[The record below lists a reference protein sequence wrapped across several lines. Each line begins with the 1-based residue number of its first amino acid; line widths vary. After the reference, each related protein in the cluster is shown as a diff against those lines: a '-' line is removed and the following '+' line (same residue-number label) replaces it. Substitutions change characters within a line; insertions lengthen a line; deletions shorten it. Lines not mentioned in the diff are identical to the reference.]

1 MATEIPVANL
11 YYLLCYAW
19 GHAREREAVSLAG
32 AGHLERVQDLLG
44 TVLAR
49 GTVRLVKRG
58 IARDYVEV
66 RADLRGIRGKIDP
79 SEMAKRAL
87 RSRGLAACQYEELSI
102 DVLHNRILRSTLD
115 RLGRLPARAKA
126 SSSSATGDLDAK
138 VRREVRAAS
147 KKLAGVRLLRLDRGL
162 FGQVQVHR
170 NQRMYR
176 FLLSVCRLVH
186 EQLVINEHSGVHRF
200 VKLDAKKMH
209 GLFEDFVIAFFRRE
223 QRRFRVNHQGR
234 GIRFVDAGTRED
246 QRRWIP
252 GMEADMILES
262 NARRV
267 IVDTKL
273 YPEPLSGWHGS
284 RKLRSAHLYQL
295 LAYLRNRSAAQPGQP
310 PYEGMLLYPQVE
322 AELKI
327 DVRLEGFDI
336 RARTINLAQDWRDIH
351 RSMIALLDRDSAQP
365 RPRADP
371 PR

>member
-32 AGHLERVQDLLG
+32 AGRLERVQDLLG

-49 GTVRLVKRG
+49 GTVRLVKRVVD
-58 IARDYVEV
+58 RDYVEV

-87 RSRGLAACQYEELSI
+87 RRRGLAACEYEELSI

-115 RLGRLPARAKA
+115 RLDHLP
-126 SSSSATGDLDAK
+126 DLDGK
-138 VRREVRAAS
+138 VRGEVRSACN
-147 KKLAGVRLLRLDRGL
+147 KLAGVRLLRLDRGL
-162 FGQVQVHR
+162 FGQVQLHR
-170 NQRMYR
+170 NQGMYR
-176 FLLSVCRLVH
+176 FLLSVCRLIH
-186 EQLVINEHSGVHRF
+186 EQLVVNEHSGVHRF
-200 VKLDAKKMH
+200 VKLDAEKMH

-252 GMEADMILES
+252 GMEADVILES

-267 IVDTKL
+267 IVDTKW
-273 YPEPLSGWHGS
+273 YPEPLSRWHGS

-295 LAYLRNRSAAQPGQP
+295 LAYLRNRSAAKPDQP
-310 PYEGMLLYPQVE
+310 PYEGMLLYPQAK
-322 AELKI
+322 AERKI

-336 RARTINLAQDWRDIH
+336 QARTINLSQDWRAIH
-351 RSMIALLDRDSAQP
+351 RDMIALLDRDSAANDQP
-365 RPRADP
+365 EAGSAEVDAGRCWQR
-371 PR
+371 